1 MNEMNKELGLVQ
13 AKSIAEELYAM
24 INVCFECKT
33 ELDANKVHL
42 TLPTGEAFCL
52 EVSRVNA
59 A

>member
-1 MNEMNKELGLVQ
+1 MNEMSKELGLVH

-33 ELDANKVHL
+33 ELEANKVRL
-42 TLPTGEAFCL
+42 TLPTGETFCF
-52 EVSRVNA
+52 EVSEVKA

>member
-1 MNEMNKELGLVQ
+1 MGEWNQELGMVQ

-33 ELDANKVHL
+33 ELEENKVRL
-42 TLPTGEAFCL
+42 ILPTGEAFCL
-52 EVSRVNA
+52 EVSRVKA

>member
-1 MNEMNKELGLVQ
+1 MNEMSKELGLVH

-33 ELDANKVHL
+33 ELEENKVRL
-42 TLPTGEAFCL
+42 TLPTGETFCF
-52 EVSRVNA
+52 EVSRVKA

>member
-1 MNEMNKELGLVQ
+1 MGEMNTELGLVQ

-33 ELDANKVHL
+33 ELNENKVRL
-42 TLPTGEAFCL
+42 TLPTGEAFCF
-52 EVSRVNA
+52 EVSRVKA